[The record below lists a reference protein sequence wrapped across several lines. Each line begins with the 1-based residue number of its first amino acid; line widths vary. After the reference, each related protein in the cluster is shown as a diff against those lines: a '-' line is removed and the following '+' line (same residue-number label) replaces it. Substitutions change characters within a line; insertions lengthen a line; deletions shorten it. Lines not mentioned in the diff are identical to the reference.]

1 MAYVKNTWV
10 DREGQTRYHETVDD
24 DGALIFTPD
33 YEKVTEIGTPVNAD
47 NMNHIEDGIADHEN
61 RITVLENSE
70 GEDYVKKSGDTM
82 TGNLVILREQ
92 GGVAIV
98 SPSLDTTTIPS
109 ENHIS
114 AFRLTDKNTKILGD
128 CRFERYADGT
138 QSSRLL
144 VRSSASGS
152 EVNGSIAVA
161 INKDG
166 FVFTEAPTPATGD
179 NSSKI
184 ATTAWVNN
192 NKSTIASWSF
202 PDWSKKVNQA
212 VNTTHTATSNGW
224 IIASGNTS
232 QAAIGLKIDGVYVGY
247 AEAAG
252 SNDSGG
258 FACLVPINKGQTY
271 ISTGNVLAFIPCYA

>member
-1 MAYVKNTWV
+1 MAEENLYKWTDNP
-10 DREGQTRYHETVDD
+10 TVSGVAKCDTD
-24 DGALIFTPD
+24 VLNDCLMHLK
-33 YEKVTEIGTPVNAD
+33 YENGGDFV
-47 NMNHIEDGIADHEN
+47 
-61 RITVLENSE
+61 S
-70 GEDYVKKSGDTM
+70 KSGDTM

-128 CRFERYADGT
+128 CRFERTTSGT
-138 QSSRLL
+138 QVSRLL
-144 VRSSASGS
+144 ARSSVSGS

-161 INKDG
+161 ISPNG
-166 FVFTEAPTPATGD
+166 LAFTEAPTPPTGD
-179 NSSKI
+179 NSTKI

-192 NKSTIASWSF
+192 SKSTIASWSF

-224 IIASGNTS
+224 IIASGGTS
-232 QAAIGLKIDGVYVGY
+232 QNPVGLKIDGVYVGY

-271 ISTGNVLAFIPCYA
+271 ITSGNVLAFIPCYA